1 VKLFL
6 ACVLVG
12 CAIAHET
19 EYYNLE
25 NDIAAPPGE
34 TYGDVEM
41 LQEDAGSK
49 MKEDV
54 VYRISWNT
62 QYDTDSTKTGSKGAF
77 KITIDGPDGATTGE
91 KDLVSH
97 PGYNCGAASDPACF
111 PDITG
116 KVLADDDASMDCG
129 CDPSNE
135 AYDEVAAKWHPAGAG
150 SVEHFYLKAVDV
162 VTISKVTITGDAAS
176 SDSWTPGFL
185 KINMNDMQS
194 GLGNGIF
201 YMDIGKKINKEKPYI
216 AEIGQT
222 DTNGDKATMARKST
236 HNYGILQC
244 EAAACEE
251 KMDAKMKMS
260 GMEAK
265 KETKK

>member
-1 VKLFL
+1 MGNRTSLHGEKHQRRMAIVKLFL

-62 QYDTDSTKTGSKGAF
+62 QY
-77 KITIDGPDGATTGE
+77 
-91 KDLVSH
+91 
-97 PGYNCGAASDPACF
+97 
-111 PDITG
+111 DITG

-185 KINMNDMQS
+185 KVNMNDMQS

-201 YMDIGKKINKEKPYI
+201 YMDIGKKINKDKPYI
-216 AEIGQT
+216 AEIGKK
-222 DTNGDKATMARKST
+222 DAYGDKATMARKST